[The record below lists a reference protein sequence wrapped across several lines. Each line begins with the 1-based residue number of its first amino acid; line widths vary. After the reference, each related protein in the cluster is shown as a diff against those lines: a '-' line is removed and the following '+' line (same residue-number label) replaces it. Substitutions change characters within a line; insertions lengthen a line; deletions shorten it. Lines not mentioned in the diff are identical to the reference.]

1 MFQERQAVKLDG
13 FLKDLKKRNYIKILK
28 PNPLG

>member
-1 MFQERQAVKLDG
+1 MFQERQAAKLEE
-13 FLKDLKKRNYIKILK
+13 FLKELKKRNYIKILK